1 MKQKDVLIILALLFV
16 FVTMWVGYSIYRNVT
31 KSTISESINQNIS
44 PITSTFDSKTIDK
57 LKQRQRINPS
67 FEIENTTP
75 TPSASNEA
83 QPAL

>member
-16 FVTMWVGYSIYRNVT
+16 FVAMWIGYSIYRNVT

-57 LKQRQRINPS
+57 LKQRQKINPS
-67 FEIENTTP
+67 FEIENITP